1 VLRGKS
7 EPLGGARRRRRHL
20 LPVPSPLSPLL
31 PNKNV
36 TRAWASAAARD
47 ARNHAPVTIA
57 DLGVNVRIERIMEPC
72 PVVEVAGNIVS
83 SVPVRD

>member
-1 VLRGKS
+1 M
-7 EPLGGARRRRRHL
+7 
-20 LPVPSPLSPLL
+20 LPVSDPLSPLL

-47 ARNHAPVTIA
+47 ARNHAPVTITYH
-57 DLGVNVRIERIMEPC
+57 GVNVRIELVVEPC
-72 PVVEVAGNIVS
+72 RVVEVAGNIVS